1 MWMEEKQPKVN
12 HNRIDEAA
20 TLNPDVVSSACP
32 FCATMLSDG
41 INETKR
47 QDQLE
52 NKDIALL
59 VLEAMDTE
67 KSI

>member
-1 MWMEEKQPKVN
+1 MWMEEKHPKVN
-12 HNRIDEAA
+12 HNRVAEAA
-20 TLNPDVVSSACP
+20 NMKIDIMGSSCP

-47 QDQLE
+47 EDKME

-59 VLEAMDTE
+59 VHEAMQQDS
-67 KSI
+67 K